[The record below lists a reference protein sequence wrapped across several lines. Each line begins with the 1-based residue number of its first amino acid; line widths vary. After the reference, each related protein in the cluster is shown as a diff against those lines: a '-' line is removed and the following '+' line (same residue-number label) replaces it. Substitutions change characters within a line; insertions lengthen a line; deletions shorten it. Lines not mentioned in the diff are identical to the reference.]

1 MSPINSLGF
10 DIESRILFLR
20 GRRVIID
27 FDLAE
32 LYGVTIK
39 RLREQ
44 IRRNPE
50 RFPDEFMLTLNFREK
65 DEVAAKCGDLGNLRF
80 SRTLALCFY
89 RIWRLDGGKHPEQR
103 LGDSGQ
109 HRGYQSFRPHA

>member
-32 LYGVTIK
+32 LYGVTIE

-80 SRTLALCFY
+80 SRTLPYAFTNLA
-89 RIWRLDGGKHPEQR
+89 P
-103 LGDSGQ
+103 
-109 HRGYQSFRPHA
+109 